1 MAELS
6 LAEKFEE
13 AIEVRDRYAHL
24 ARAAARIERINSI
37 AKLKTLV
44 IARPIGVQWEF
55 ASIKFGRLAATNVTT
70 ATTSVNQALEALTL
84 IAEQVP
90 DAGFLQQVNYEEV
103 ELILRFFESD
113 GVRLVQIEGELTFA
127 TFGPNSQLARYDLLN
142 SQNDQDL
149 TRA

>member
-1 MAELS
+1 MCS
-6 LAEKFEE
+6 SDLAEKFEE

-44 IARPIGVQWEF
+44 IARPIGAQWEF

-127 TFGPNSQLARYDLLN
+127 TFGPNSQLARYDLSN